1 VQKVTV
7 PVADQSHGPTTIQPQ
22 LHQRGPS
29 CPERVYHC
37 CKHARGTLPGFE
49 GVVITSQPEI
59 GMPFTLA
66 PTLAFVLL
74 GKGEDTDVDVGR
86 SSIGGRCSLSISD
99 FHLWTTTPGD
109 RLDPQMR
116 KGKEKGGGV
125 RKITHASSNDLVAF
139 LMPSAPSAS
148 VTYDSLNKPDMLL
161 SSVTHSDSS
170 LYDEEAEAEEAR
182 RGQVSGT
189 MWRTRAKCDRLRGS
203 CS

>member
-1 VQKVTV
+1 LCNPPNKTNTIIVGFDHTKHHRCC
-7 PVADQSHGPTTIQPQ
+7 ADAN
-22 LHQRGPS
+22 LPS
-29 CPERVYHC
+29 FVLLNGIIG
-37 CKHARGTLPGFE
+37 ATL
-49 GVVITSQPEI
+49 TCA
-59 GMPFTLA
+59 FT
-66 PTLAFVLL
+66 PTLTPTLVFVLL
-74 GKGEDTDVDVGR
+74 GKGKDTNFDVDH
-86 SSIGGRCSLSISD
+86 SLIGVRCSLSISD
-99 FHLWTTTPGD
+99 FCLWTTTPGD